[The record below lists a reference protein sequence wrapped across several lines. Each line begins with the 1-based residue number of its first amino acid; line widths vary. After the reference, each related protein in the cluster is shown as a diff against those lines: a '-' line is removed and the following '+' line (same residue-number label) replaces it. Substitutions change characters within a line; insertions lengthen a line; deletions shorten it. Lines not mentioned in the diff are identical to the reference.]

1 MNPDTT
7 SAELLQSYIE
17 RIEKLNEDASA
28 IAADIKQ
35 IYAEAKSSG
44 LDTKALKK
52 IIALRKKDRDEISE
66 ETEIVRLYAE
76 RTNQEFAGI
85 I

>member
-1 MNPDTT
+1 MNPDV
-7 SAELLQSYIE
+7 SAELLTQYISRIE
-17 RIEKLNEDASA
+17 RLNDEVAS
-28 IAADIKQ
+28 INGDIKQ
-35 IYAEAKSSG
+35 VYSEAEGNGIDK
-44 LDTKALKK
+44 KALKK

-76 RTNQEFAGI
+76 RTNQEFAEI

>member
-1 MNPDTT
+1 MNQDV
-7 SAELLQSYIE
+7 SSELLQQYIE
-17 RIEKLNEDASA
+17 RIERLNEEVAA
-28 IAADIKQ
+28 INADIKQ
-35 IYAEAKSSG
+35 VYSEAEGNGIDK
-44 LDTKALKK
+44 KALKK

-76 RTNQEFAGI
+76 RTNQTFAKI